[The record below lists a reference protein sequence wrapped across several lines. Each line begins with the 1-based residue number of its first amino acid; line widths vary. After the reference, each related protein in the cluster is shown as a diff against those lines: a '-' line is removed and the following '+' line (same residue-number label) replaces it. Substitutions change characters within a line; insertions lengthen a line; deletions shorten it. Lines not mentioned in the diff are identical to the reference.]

1 MIIDKG
7 KLIALLVEK
16 TGQPKAEV
24 EEQLEKLKERIRNV
38 AKSGGAFEVRGFGT
52 FTGQNGMPGFKP
64 SEQLQTEINQKYAGM
79 KPIELM
85 EPFKETGAGIP
96 VEEFTEEPAPPEPEE
111 PEEKAPKL
119 VEEPEEEEIPEPEEL
134 SAPVDQEQEPPVESG
149 EEPVTS
155 EPEEKEQPVAA
166 SFEEDEPSKTEDE
179 PAPEPQERPPEK
191 KKSAQPKYKTPA
203 FAERNN
209 NKWSTIF
216 FAAIIVI
223 GLLAA
228 GWAMYDAGVF
238 TESSANSGN
247 GASQDTVGITGVSP
261 NTSAVGDSVDTADSL
276 EQNARDT
283 VSQNSSDQTGL
294 STSVY
299 GLKGSVSE
307 EGRDGYTIV
316 IHSFRLRSTVKE
328 IADSLD
334 QQNYRTLLI
343 DGRVSGETR
352 WRLGVGQF
360 ETIEDAQNA
369 LEQLPESVRQNYFI
383 TRIE

>member
-52 FTGQNGMPGFKP
+52 FTGQNGMPGFEP
-64 SEQLQTEINQKYAGM
+64 SEQLKTEINQKYAGM

-96 VEEFTEEPAPPEPEE
+96 VEESTEEPAPPELEE
-111 PEEKAPKL
+111 PEEKAPKPI
-119 VEEPEEEEIPEPEEL
+119 EEPEEEEIPEPEEP
-134 SAPVDQEQEPPVESG
+134 SAPVEPEQEPPVESG
-149 EEPVTS
+149 KEPVTS
-155 EPEEKEQPVAA
+155 EPEEEQPVAA
-166 SFEEDEPSKTEDE
+166 SVEEDEPSKTEEE
-179 PAPEPQERPPEK
+179 PAPDPQERPPEK

-216 FAAIIVI
+216 FTAIIVI

-228 GWAMYDAGVF
+228 GWAMFDAGVF
-238 TESSANSGN
+238 TDSAGGNEN
-247 GASQDTVGITGVSP
+247 GASPDTAGITGVP
-261 NTSAVGDSVDTADSL
+261 PTTPAVGDTADTADNL

-283 VSQNSSDQTGL
+283 VSSNSGTQMESTG
-294 STSVY
+294 SVY
-299 GLKGSVSE
+299 GLKGTVTE
-307 EGRDGYTIV
+307 EGQDGYTIV
-316 IHSFRLRSTVKE
+316 IHSFRLRSTVQE
-328 IADSLD
+328 IADSLA
-334 QQNYRTLLI
+334 QENYRTLLI

-360 ETIEDAQNA
+360 ETIEDAKSA
-369 LEQLPESVRQNYFI
+369 LEQLPRSVRSNYFI